1 MYSYVEWSLHE
12 PEPGQFNWAGDADLI
27 NFLNIA
33 QEEDLLV
40 LLRPGP
46 YICAERDLVNIC
58 NTLIHLIIIILNIK
72 LHNQL
77 SLQSVSHLR

>member
-1 MYSYVEWSLHE
+1 MKFSCLFSKHSYVEWSLHE

-27 NFLNIA
+27 EFLNIA

-46 YICAERDLVNIC
+46 YICAERDLVNIFA
-58 NTLIHLIIIILNIK
+58 L
-72 LHNQL
+72 L
-77 SLQSVSHLR
+77 SKKC